1 MNRPKIL
8 VLNGPNLNLLG
19 VREPGIYGAQSLDT
33 ICQKLKLRAESAG
46 IALDTFQSN
55 SESALID
62 RIHAAAGFANKNAPT
77 FANENSAETS
87 TTFAT
92 ENSTGFTNKN
102 SPTFSKENSAE
113 TATGFATENS
123 ATFAK
128 ENTNANVA
136 EFSKEN
142 ATAFA
147 TENVAGFANKN
158 SPTFSKE
165 NSAGIAENAAAVAT
179 ENSTQIAEN
188 APTFSKENSAENA
201 MAVGNAESAE
211 SKKTERVDAI
221 IFNPAAF
228 THTSIALRD
237 ALLAVKIPFVEV
249 HLSNIFGRDD
259 FRKISYFSDI
269 AEGVISGFGA
279 KSYDLALEFFIEKF
293 SGAQNGF
300 KKTQKID

>member
-1 MNRPKIL
+1 MVRKPLQTERILNRPKIL

-19 VREPGIYGAQSLDT
+19 VREPGIYGAQSLDA

-46 IALDTFQSN
+46 IVLDTFQSN

-62 RIHAAAGFANKNAPT
+62 RIHAA
-77 FANENSAETS
+77 
-87 TTFAT
+87 
-92 ENSTGFTNKN
+92 
-102 SPTFSKENSAE
+102 FSEK
-113 TATGFATENS
+113 
-123 ATFAK
+123 
-128 ENTNANVA
+128 V
-136 EFSKEN
+136 
-142 ATAFA
+142 
-147 TENVAGFANKN
+147 
-158 SPTFSKE
+158 P
-165 NSAGIAENAAAVAT
+165 
-179 ENSTQIAEN
+179 
-188 APTFSKENSAENA
+188 
-201 MAVGNAESAE
+201 
-211 SKKTERVDAI
+211 AI